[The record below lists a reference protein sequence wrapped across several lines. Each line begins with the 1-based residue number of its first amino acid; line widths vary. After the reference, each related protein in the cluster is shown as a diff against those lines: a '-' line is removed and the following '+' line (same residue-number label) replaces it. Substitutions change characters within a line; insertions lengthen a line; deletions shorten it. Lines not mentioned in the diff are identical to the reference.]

1 MPRRPT
7 APETTAFAR
16 FEQEIPAGHARV
28 LAPGSVPEA
37 AQRRWD
43 SLIWS
48 DHDQSPGPADSFDG
62 AWVADCLEHEE
73 WDRWL
78 LQRMH
83 HALKDGAPVA
93 IRVPDRA
100 AWTSA
105 AGLGFLARRAVEQ
118 LRRRIAPGAPPP
130 PFSGRRYP
138 AAVLA
143 RMLSSLHY
151 EVVTPPTA
159 DGRGGLVTFARKRP
173 GLARRLRAG
182 QAPDPAGFVRDFS
195 AEHARFERIRDGWL
209 ASHPSLAPSRVERF
223 DPAAYAGASVLVLA
237 PHADDELVG
246 AAGTLLQ
253 LVRNEARVTIVH
265 ATDSGASA
273 ALLREPDSIRTEVRL
288 AEARRVGEALGV
300 SRLEFWKEDN
310 RDFRVREGPVERL
323 RLLLEEIR
331 PRLVVTPFVT
341 DIHPDHFTLNRVFE
355 AALRG
360 ANFDADGCRVLYSE
374 IWSHVPANTVCD
386 VTEDEEE
393 VERLILMYTTA
404 MKVDDLPHLCESR
417 YYFNACRLLGRPGFA
432 EAFHA
437 APASAHARL
446 MATGGPHLG

>member
-1 MPRRPT
+1 MPPRSI
-7 APETTAFAR
+7 APETTAIAR
-16 FEQEIPAGHARV
+16 FEHELPGGDARV

-37 AQRRWD
+37 VARRWNRPAWVD
-43 SLIWS
+43 RER
-48 DHDQSPGPADSFDG
+48 SPGPDQSFDG

-83 HALKDGAPVA
+83 RALKDGAPVV

-105 AGLGFLARRAVEQ
+105 AGLGFLARRAAEK
-118 LRRRIAPGAPPP
+118 LRRRVSPGAPPP
-130 PFSGRRYP
+130 PFSGRRYRGP
-138 AAVLA
+138 ALA

-151 EVVTPPTA
+151 EIVTPPAA
-159 DGRGGLVTFARKRP
+159 DGRGGLFVFARRRP
-173 GLARRLRAG
+173 GLAARLRAG
-182 QAPDPAGFVRDFS
+182 QAPDPAGFVRDFA

-209 ASHPSLAPSRVERF
+209 ASQPALAPSRVERF
-223 DPAAYAGASVLVLA
+223 DAAAYAGASVLVLA

-253 LVRNEARVTIVH
+253 LARNGARITIVH

-273 ALLREPDSIRTEVRL
+273 ALLREPDAIRTEVRL
-288 AEARRVGEALGV
+288 AEARRVGGKLGAA
-300 SRLEFWKEDN
+300 RLEFWKEDN
-310 RDFRVREGPVERL
+310 RDFRVRDGSVERL
-323 RLLLEEIR
+323 RALLAETR

-360 ANFDADGCRVLYSE
+360 ADFDAEGCRVLYSE

-393 VERLILMYTTA
+393 IERLIEMYTTA

-437 APASAHARL
+437 SPASAHARL